1 MIVYTVKAAVDDD
14 DISVWRIFHSS
25 TPYWAIMLIGV
36 VLLVWF
42 PKIATWLPSLAF

>member
-1 MIVYTVKAAVDDD
+1 VIDHTVKVAVDDD
-14 DISVWRIFHSS
+14 NISVLRIFHSS

>member
-1 MIVYTVKAAVDDD
+1 VIDHSVKVAVDD
-14 DISVWRIFHSS
+14 DISVLRIFHSS

-42 PKIATWLPSLAF
+42 PKIAT